1 MIMKLQELLADK
13 TVKPKE
19 KTETI
24 STWLLNATLGVDE
37 LVEFA
42 NEQKDPAKATCIEAI
57 EFATKQQPSIITEN
71 AFRFVTGTLTAKAPR
86 IKWESAKV
94 IGNTAALF
102 TNQLDEAIV
111 QLIQNSEHEGTV
123 VRWSAAYAL
132 GEIIKLKTTHNT
144 ELIPAAEA
152 ICNREE
158 KNSIRKIY
166 LDGIKKATK

>member
-1 MIMKLQELLADK
+1 MNVADLVADK
-13 TVKPKE
+13 TLKPKE
-19 KTETI
+19 KTEKI
-24 STWLLNATLGVDE
+24 GTWLLNAALNVDE

-42 NEQKDPAKATCIEAI
+42 SSQKDPSKATCVEAI

-102 TNQLDEAIV
+102 ADQLDEAIV
-111 QLIQNSEHEGTV
+111 NLLQNSEHEGTV

-132 GEIIKLKTTHNT
+132 GEIIQLKTVHNKD
-144 ELIPAAEA
+144 LIPAIEA